1 MFTLSRAQIR
11 EDAKTIDLAFSSEEP
26 VVRGWGIEILE
37 HSPGAMRM
45 DRANKGIPLLFNHD
59 RNVHLGV
66 LEECRCDD
74 DKKARGVARFSRS
87 ALAEEKWRDVS
98 DGILKDVSVGYAV
111 HYVQEIPLKDLPP
124 DLVKL
129 AAQEKL
135 PVYRISDWEPF
146 EASLVTVP
154 ADPTVGVGRSAES
167 PPEMGDRQEGDTRN
181 EEADVGDGKDAQTP
195 PERGA
200 EKVKEELPPT
210 PTPAIEEVK
219 PMAEPKADIDLSQY
233 EQDMEKQ
240 RKKAGDDAREKERLR
255 VQGINDIYEKFR
267 SFVPEFIRRK
277 AVEEGMA
284 LQDYQDIV
292 LKRLGDG
299 SPIDTPVTELGLS
312 KQEIRR
318 YSITR
323 AILSQWKE
331 SNVDASFERACHS
344 EIERRLGTASKG
356 IFVPFDVMRQP
367 ADPKGTGRRDL
378 SVGTAAAGG
387 YLVGTDHLGSEF
399 IDLLRNMMLIRQLGA
414 KVLSGLR
421 GSVVIPRRTA
431 GATTY
436 WVTEGTPPTEGANTF
451 GQLSLSPKSV
461 AANLDYTRNLLLQ
474 SNPSID
480 SLVNGDLAK
489 GIALAVDL
497 AAFHGSG
504 AAGQPTGIGNTA
516 GIGTVTGTSIAYGG
530 MLEFQTDV
538 AAANALAGNCAY
550 VTTPAV
556 AALLAQRARFSNTDT
571 PLWKG
576 NILQADD
583 VCGFKGFSTN
593 QIAAGNLF
601 FGDFSQVFLAEWGV
615 LELVVDPYTQSK
627 SGIIQ
632 VTAFQSVDVGVRYPG
647 AFSQATSVT

>member
-1 MFTLSRAQIR
+1 MGKKIPPNRESRTLTLSRAQIK
-11 EDAKTIDLAFSSEEP
+11 EDAKTIDIAFSSEEA
-26 VVRGWGIEILE
+26 VRRWWGIEILD
-37 HSPGAMRM
+37 HTPGAMRL
-45 DRANKGIPLLFNHD
+45 DRANQGIPLLFNHD
-59 RNVHLGV
+59 RDAHIGV
-66 LEECRCDD
+66 LEECRLGDD
-74 DKKARGVARFSRS
+74 RKARGTARFSRS
-87 ALAEEKWRDVS
+87 ALAEEKWGDVS

-111 HYVQEIPLKDLPP
+111 HYVTEIPTKELPP

-135 PVYRISDWEPF
+135 PVYRITDWEPF
-146 EASLVTVP
+146 ECSLVTVP
-154 ADPTVGVGRSAES
+154 ADPTVGVGR
-167 PPEMGDRQEGDTRN
+167 TV
-181 EEADVGDGKDAQTP
+181 EADSEGTDGKDGGEGNEGNELKTTP
-195 PERGA
+195 IF
-200 EKVKEELPPT
+200 EEVRNM
-210 PTPAIEEVK
+210 AEVK
-219 PMAEPKADIDLSQY
+219 PDIDLSQY

-240 RKKAGDDAREKERLR
+240 RKRAGDEAREKERLR

-267 SFVPEFIRRK
+267 AYVPEFIRRK
-277 AVEEGMA
+277 AVEEGMP

-292 LKRLGDG
+292 LKRIGDG
-299 SPIDTPVTELGLS
+299 TPIDTPVAELGLS
-312 KQEIRR
+312 RQEIRR

-331 SNVDASFERACHS
+331 AGVDASFERACHS
-344 EIERRLGTASKG
+344 EIEKRLGVASKG
-356 IFVPFDVMRQP
+356 IFVPYDVMRQP
-367 ADPKGTGRRDL
+367 ADPKGTGQRDL
-378 SVGTAAAGG
+378 TVGAAAAGG

-399 IDLLRNMMLIRQLGA
+399 IDLLRNLMLIRQLGA

-421 GSVVIPRRTA
+421 GSVIIPRRTA

-436 WVTEGTPPTEGANTF
+436 WVTEGTPPTEGDNTF
-451 GQLSLSPKSV
+451 GQLSLSPKNV

-497 AAFHGSG
+497 AAFHGTG
-504 AAGQPTGIGNTA
+504 AAGQPTGIANTS
-516 GIGTVTGTSIAYGG
+516 GIGSVTGTSIAYAG

-647 AFSQATSVT
+647 AFSLATSVT

>member
-1 MFTLSRAQIR
+1 MGKIDPPKRESRTLTLSRAQIK
-11 EDAKTIDLAFSSEEP
+11 EDARTIDIAFSSEEP
-26 VVRGWGIEILE
+26 VRRIWGIEILD
-37 HSPGAMRM
+37 HTPRAMRM

-59 RNVHLGV
+59 RDAHLGV
-66 LEECRCDD
+66 LEDCRCDD
-74 DKKARGVARFSRS
+74 DKKARGTARFSRS
-87 ALAEEKWRDVS
+87 SLAEEKWRDVS

-111 HYVQEIPLKDLPP
+111 HFVKEIPTKELSP

-135 PVYRISDWEPF
+135 PVYRITDWEPF

-154 ADPTVGVGRSAES
+154 ADPTVGVGRAADSDPDRADKKD
-167 PPEMGDRQEGDTRN
+167 GD
-181 EEADVGDGKDAQTP
+181 
-195 PERGA
+195 
-200 EKVKEELPPT
+200 ELT
-210 PTPAIEEVK
+210 PTPVIKEERN
-219 PMAEPKADIDLSQY
+219 MQEPKQDIDLTQY

-240 RKKAGDDAREKERLR
+240 RKRAGDDAREKERLR

-267 SFVPEFIRRK
+267 AYVPEFIRRK
-277 AVEEGMA
+277 AVDEGMP

-292 LKRLGDG
+292 LKRIGDG

-344 EIERRLGTASKG
+344 EIERRLGVASKG

-436 WVTEGTPPTEGANTF
+436 WVTEGNPPTEGANTF

-504 AAGQPTGIGNTA
+504 AAGQPTGIANTS
-516 GIGTVTGTSIAYGG
+516 GIGSVTGTSIAYSG
-530 MLEFQTDV
+530 MLDFQTDV

-647 AFSQATSVT
+647 AFSLATSVT

>member
-1 MFTLSRAQIR
+1 MAKRTPPKREVRTLTLSRAQVKEEAR
-11 EDAKTIDLAFSSEEP
+11 TIDIAFSSEEP
-26 VVRGWGIEILE
+26 VLRSWGIEILD
-37 HSPGAMRM
+37 HTPGAMRL

-59 RNVHLGV
+59 RDAHLGV
-66 LEECRCDD
+66 LEDCRCDD
-74 DKKARGVARFSRS
+74 DKKGRGTARFSRS
-87 ALAEEKWRDVS
+87 ALAEEKWRDVT

-111 HYVQEIPLKDLPP
+111 HYVQEIPTKELPP

-135 PVYRISDWEPF
+135 PVYRITDWEPF
-146 EASLVTVP
+146 EASMVTVP
-154 ADPTVGVGRSAES
+154 ADPTVGVGRAAN
-167 PPEMGDRQEGDTRN
+167 PDPEKSDEEGGDF
-181 EEADVGDGKDAQTP
+181 K
-195 PERGA
+195 
-200 EKVKEELPPT
+200 PT
-210 PTPAIEEVK
+210 TGIEEVRK
-219 PMAEPKADIDLSQY
+219 MAEAKQDIDLSQY
-233 EQDMEKQ
+233 EQDLEKQ
-240 RKKAGDDAREKERLR
+240 RKKAGDEAREKERLR

-267 SFVPEFIRRK
+267 NFVPEFIRRK
-277 AVEEGMA
+277 AVEEGMS
-284 LQDYQDIV
+284 LQEYQDIV
-292 LKRLGDG
+292 LKRIGDG
-299 SPIDTPVTELGLS
+299 TPIDTPVAELGLS
-312 KQEIRR
+312 TQEIRR

-331 SNVDASFERACHS
+331 SNVEASFERACHA
-344 EIERRLGTASKG
+344 EIEKRLGIASKG
-356 IFVPFDVMRQP
+356 IYVPFDVMRQP
-367 ADPKGTGRRDL
+367 ADPRGTGRRDL

-399 IDLLRNMMLIRQLGA
+399 IDLLRNLMLIRQLGA
-414 KVLSGLR
+414 RVLSGLR

-436 WVTEGTPPTEGANTF
+436 WVTEGNPPTEGANAF
-451 GQLSLSPKSV
+451 GQLSLSPKNV

-497 AAFHGSG
+497 AAFHGTG
-504 AAGQPTGIGNTA
+504 VAGQPTGIGNTQ
-516 GIGTVTGTSIAYGG
+516 GISTVTGTSIGYGG

-556 AALLAQRARFSNTDT
+556 AGLLAQRARFSNTDT

-583 VCGFKGFSTN
+583 VCGFKGYSTN
-593 QIAAGNLF
+593 QIEAGTLF

-615 LELVVDPYTQSK
+615 LELVVDPYSQSK

-647 AFSQATSVT
+647 AFAVATSVT

>member
-1 MFTLSRAQIR
+1 LEVKAMGEKVPPKRESRTLTLSRAQIR
-11 EDAKTIDLAFSSEEP
+11 EEARTVDLAFSSEEP
-26 VVRGWGIEILE
+26 VLRGWGIEILD

-45 DRANKGIPLLFNHD
+45 DRANQGIPILFNHD
-59 RNVHLGV
+59 RNTHLGV
-66 LEECRCDD
+66 IEACCLGD

-111 HYVQEIPLKDLPP
+111 HFVKEIPNKELPP
-124 DLVKL
+124 DLVKM
-129 AAQEKL
+129 AAREKL
-135 PVYRISDWEPF
+135 PVYRITDWEPF

-154 ADPTVGVGRSAES
+154 ADPTVGVGRTADSD
-167 PPEMGDRQEGDTRN
+167 PDRGDEKSD
-181 EEADVGDGKDAQTP
+181 EEQP
-195 PERGA
+195 
-200 EKVKEELPPT
+200 LT
-210 PTPAIEEVK
+210 PTPAIEEVRN
-219 PMAEPKADIDLSQY
+219 MAEPKQEIDLSQY

-240 RKKAGDDAREKERLR
+240 RKKAGDEAREKERLR

-267 SFVPEFIRRK
+267 AFVPEFIRRK
-277 AVEEGMA
+277 AVEEGMP

-292 LKRLGDG
+292 LKRIGDG
-299 SPIDTPVTELGLS
+299 TPIDTPVTDLGLS
-312 KQEIRR
+312 RQEIRR
-318 YSITR
+318 YSITK

-331 SNVDASFERACHS
+331 SGVDASFERACHA
-344 EIERRLGTASKG
+344 EVEKRLGVASKG
-356 IFVPFDVMRQP
+356 IFVPYDVMRQP

-378 SVGTAAAGG
+378 SVGVAAAGG
-387 YLVGTDHLGSEF
+387 YMVGTDHLGSEF

-421 GSVVIPRRTA
+421 GSVIIPRRTA

-436 WVTEGTPPTEGANTF
+436 WVTEGSPPTEGANTF
-451 GQLSLSPKSV
+451 GQLSLSPKNV

-489 GIALAVDL
+489 GIALAIDL

-504 AAGQPTGIGNTA
+504 AAGQPTGIANTS
-516 GIGTVTGTSIAYGG
+516 GIGSVTGTSIAYGG
-530 MLEFQTDV
+530 LLEFQTDV

-647 AFSQATSVT
+647 AFSLATTVT

>member
-1 MFTLSRAQIR
+1 MGEKGPPKRESRKFTLSRAQIKEESR
-11 EDAKTIDLAFSSEEP
+11 SVELAFSSEEP
-26 VVRGWGIEILE
+26 VTRGWGIEILD

-45 DRANKGIPLLFNHD
+45 DRANQGIPILFNHD
-59 RNVHLGV
+59 RDAHLGV
-66 LEECRCDD
+66 LEACCLGD

-111 HYVQEIPLKDLPP
+111 HFVKEIPTKELPP
-124 DLVKL
+124 DLVKI

-135 PVYRISDWEPF
+135 PVYRITDWEPF

-154 ADPTVGVGRSAES
+154 ADPTVGVGRSAD
-167 PPEMGDRQEGDTRN
+167 PDPEPGDEKVEEVEKGQEVQKDEGDS
-181 EEADVGDGKDAQTP
+181 E
-195 PERGA
+195 
-200 EKVKEELPPT
+200 PT
-210 PTPAIEEVK
+210 PTTEEVIE
-219 PMAEPKADIDLSQY
+219 MAEPKQEIDLSQY

-267 SFVPEFIRRK
+267 SYVPEFIRRK
-277 AVEEGMA
+277 AVDEGMP
-284 LQDYQDIV
+284 LQEYQDIV
-292 LKRLGDG
+292 LKRIGDG

-331 SNVDASFERACHS
+331 SGVDASFERACHS
-344 EIERRLGTASKG
+344 EIERRLGNASRG

-504 AAGQPTGIGNTA
+504 AAGEPTGIANTS
-516 GIGTVTGTSIAYGG
+516 GIGSVTGTSIAYGG

-593 QIAAGNLF
+593 QISAGNLF

-647 AFSQATSVT
+647 AFSLATSVT

>member
-1 MFTLSRAQIR
+1 MEEKVPPKRESRKFTLSRAQIKEEAR
-11 EDAKTIDLAFSSEEP
+11 TVDLAFSSEEP
-26 VVRGWGIEILE
+26 VLRGWGIEILD
-37 HSPGAMRM
+37 HSPGSMRM
-45 DRANKGIPLLFNHD
+45 DRANLGIPILFNHD
-59 RNVHLGV
+59 RDAHLGV
-66 LEECRCDD
+66 LEACCVGE
-74 DKKARGVARFSRS
+74 DKRARGVARFSRS
-87 ALAEEKWRDVS
+87 ALAEEKWKDVS

-111 HYVQEIPLKDLPP
+111 HYAQEIQPKDLPP
-124 DLVKL
+124 DLVKM

-135 PVYRISDWEPF
+135 PVYRITDWEPF

-154 ADPTVGVGRSAES
+154 ADPTVGVGRAAD
-167 PPEMGDRQEGDTRN
+167 PNPEPGD
-181 EEADVGDGKDAQTP
+181 
-195 PERGA
+195 
-200 EKVKEELPPT
+200 EKVKEVEQGQEVQKDEGNSEPAPT
-210 PTPAIEEVK
+210 TEEVTE
-219 PMAEPKADIDLSQY
+219 MAEAKSDIDLSQY

-240 RKKAGDDAREKERLR
+240 RKRAGDEAREKERLR

-267 SFVPEFIRRK
+267 SHVPEFIRRK
-277 AVEEGMA
+277 AVEEGMP

-299 SPIDTPVTELGLS
+299 TPIDTPITELGLS

-331 SNVDASFERACHS
+331 SGVDASFERACHS
-344 EIERRLGTASKG
+344 EIERRLGNASRG

-474 SNPSID
+474 SNPSVD

-497 AAFHGSG
+497 AAFHGTG
-504 AAGQPTGIGNTA
+504 AAGQPTGIANTS
-516 GIGTVTGTSIAYGG
+516 GIGSVTGTSIAYGG

-583 VCGFKGFSTN
+583 VCGFKGLSTN

-647 AFSQATSVT
+647 AFSLATSVT

>member
-1 MFTLSRAQIR
+1 MGEKVPPKRESRKFTLSRAQIKEETR
-11 EDAKTIDLAFSSEEP
+11 TVELTFSSEEP
-26 VVRGWGIEILE
+26 VTRVWGIEILD
-37 HSPGAMRM
+37 HTPGAMRM
-45 DRANKGIPLLFNHD
+45 DRANLGIPILFNHD
-59 RNVHLGV
+59 RDAHLGV
-66 LEECRCDD
+66 LEDCRCDE

-111 HYVQEIPLKDLPP
+111 HYLQEIQPKDLPP

-135 PVYRISDWEPF
+135 PVYRITDWEPF

-154 ADPTVGVGRSAES
+154 ADPTVGVGRSAD
-167 PPEMGDRQEGDTRN
+167 PDPAAGDLLEGDNRIQEG
-181 EEADVGDGKDAQTP
+181 DVGDGIEVKDAKPP
-195 PERGA
+195 PEGGDEKA
-200 EKVKEELPPT
+200 EEELAPT
-210 PTPAIEEVK
+210 PTPAIEEERIM
-219 PMAEPKADIDLSQY
+219 PEPKQEIDLSQY

-240 RKKAGDDAREKERLR
+240 RKRAGDDAREKERLR

-267 SFVPEFIRRK
+267 SYVPEFIRRK
-277 AVEEGMA
+277 AVDEGMP
-284 LQDYQDIV
+284 LEEYQDIV
-292 LKRLGDG
+292 LKRIGDG
-299 SPIDTPVTELGLS
+299 SPIDTPVTDLGLS

-318 YSITR
+318 YSISR

-331 SNVDASFERACHS
+331 SGVDASFERACHL
-344 EIERRLGTASKG
+344 EIERRLGNASRG

-414 KVLSGLR
+414 KVLTGLR

-497 AAFHGSG
+497 AAFHGTG
-504 AAGQPTGIGNTA
+504 AAGQRCRQPGRPLYRDSAQVPGQLPA
-516 GIGTVTGTSIAYGG
+516 FYG
-530 MLEFQTDV
+530 
-538 AAANALAGNCAY
+538 AA
-550 VTTPAV
+550 V
-556 AALLAQRARFSNTDT
+556 Q
-571 PLWKG
+571 
-576 NILQADD
+576 
-583 VCGFKGFSTN
+583 
-593 QIAAGNLF
+593 
-601 FGDFSQVFLAEWGV
+601 
-615 LELVVDPYTQSK
+615 
-627 SGIIQ
+627 
-632 VTAFQSVDVGVRYPG
+632 
-647 AFSQATSVT
+647 

>member
-1 MFTLSRAQIR
+1 LEVTTMGRKVPPKRESRMLTLSRAQIKEEAR
-11 EDAKTIDLAFSSEEP
+11 TVDLAFSSEEP
-26 VVRGWGIEILE
+26 VLRGWGIEILD
-37 HSPGAMRM
+37 HSPGAMRLG
-45 DRANKGIPLLFNHD
+45 RTNQGIPLLFNHD
-59 RNVHLGV
+59 RDAHLGV
-66 LEECRCDD
+66 LEDCRCDD
-74 DKKARGVARFSRS
+74 GKARGTARFSRS

-111 HYVQEIPLKDLPP
+111 HYLQEIQPKELSP

-135 PVYRISDWEPF
+135 PVYRITDWEPF

-154 ADPTVGVGRSAES
+154 ADPTVGVGRTAE
-167 PPEMGDRQEGDTRN
+167 PDPEGGDEKC
-181 EEADVGDGKDAQTP
+181 EED
-195 PERGA
+195 
-200 EKVKEELPPT
+200 LPPT
-210 PTPAIEEVK
+210 PTPVIEEVRNM
-219 PMAEPKADIDLSQY
+219 PEPKADIDLTHY

-240 RKKAGDDAREKERLR
+240 RKRAGDDAREKERSR

-267 SFVPEFIRRK
+267 AYVPEFIRRK
-277 AVEEGMA
+277 AVDEGMP

-292 LKRLGDG
+292 LKRIGDG

-312 KQEIRR
+312 KHEIRR

-344 EIERRLGTASKG
+344 EIERRLGVASKG

-436 WVTEGTPPTEGANTF
+436 WVTEGTPPSEGANTF

-504 AAGQPTGIGNTA
+504 AAGQPTGIANTS
-516 GIGTVTGTSIAYGG
+516 GIGSVTGTSIAYGG

-583 VCGFKGFSTN
+583 VCGFRGYSTN

-647 AFSQATSVT
+647 AFSLATSVT

>member
-1 MFTLSRAQIR
+1 MKTIGPPKRERRTLTLSRAQIQEEAR
-11 EDAKTIDLAFSSEEP
+11 TIDIAFSSEEP
-26 VVRGWGIEILE
+26 VVRGWGIEILD
-37 HSPGAMRM
+37 HTPGAMRM
-45 DRANKGIPLLFNHD
+45 DRADKGIPLLFNHD
-59 RNVHLGV
+59 RDAHLGV
-66 LEECRCDD
+66 LEDCRCDD
-74 DKKARGVARFSRS
+74 DKKGRGTARFSRS
-87 ALAEEKWRDVS
+87 ALAQEKWRDVT

-111 HYVQEIPLKDLPP
+111 HYAQEVPAKDLSP
-124 DLVKL
+124 DLVQL

-135 PVYRISDWEPF
+135 PVYRITDWEPF

-154 ADPTVGVGRSAES
+154 ADPTVGVGRSAAAD
-167 PPEMGDRQEGDTRN
+167 PGRGDIKDGD
-181 EEADVGDGKDAQTP
+181 DGMHTP
-195 PERGA
+195 I
-200 EKVKEELPPT
+200 T
-210 PTPAIEEVK
+210 EEVRK
-219 PMAEPKADIDLSQY
+219 MAEPKADIDLSQY
-233 EQDMEKQ
+233 EQDLEKQ
-240 RKKAGDDAREKERLR
+240 RKKASDEAREKERLR

-267 SFVPEFIRRK
+267 AYIPEFIRRK
-277 AVEEGMA
+277 AVEEGMP
-284 LQDYQDIV
+284 LQEYQDIV
-292 LKRLGDG
+292 LKRIGDG
-299 SPIDTPVTELGLS
+299 TPIDTPVAELGLS
-312 KQEIRR
+312 QQEIRR

-331 SNVDASFERACHS
+331 SNVDASFERACHA
-344 EIERRLGTASKG
+344 EIERRLGVASKG

-367 ADPKGTGRRDL
+367 ADPRGTGKRDL
-378 SVGTAAAGG
+378 SVGVAAGGG
-387 YLVGTDHLGSEF
+387 YLVGTDHLGNEF
-399 IDLLRNMMLIRQLGA
+399 IDLLRNLMLIRQLGA
-414 KVLSGLR
+414 RVLSGLR

-436 WVTEGTPPTEGANTF
+436 WVTEGNPPTEGANTF

-504 AAGQPTGIGNTA
+504 AAGEPTGIANTS
-516 GIGTVTGTSIAYGG
+516 GIGSVTGTSIGYGG

-583 VCGFKGFSTN
+583 VCGFKGYSTN
-593 QIAAGNLF
+593 QIAAGTLF

-647 AFSQATSVT
+647 AFSVATNVT

>member
-1 MFTLSRAQIR
+1 MKTIGPPKRESRTLTLRREQIR
-11 EDAKTIDLAFSSEEP
+11 QEGRTVELAFSSEEP
-26 VVRGWGIEILE
+26 VIRGWGIEILD
-37 HSPGAMRM
+37 HSPGAMRP
-45 DRANKGIPLLFNHD
+45 DRARQGIPLLFNHD
-59 RNVHLGV
+59 RDAHLGV
-66 LEECRCDD
+66 LEDCRCGDD
-74 DKKARGVARFSRS
+74 RKGRGTARFSRS
-87 ALAEEKWRDVS
+87 ALAQEKWRDVM

-111 HYVQEIPLKDLPP
+111 HYAQEVPVDDLSPELVQ
-124 DLVKL
+124 L
-129 AAQEKL
+129 AAKEKL
-135 PVYRISDWEPF
+135 PVYRITDWEPF

-154 ADPTVGVGRSAES
+154 ADPTVGVGRSAGEES
-167 PPEMGDRQEGDTRN
+167 ATVDARGQEEKRSVQATGEEERNGPSTIITQEGRKM
-181 EEADVGDGKDAQTP
+181 G
-195 PERGA
+195 
-200 EKVKEELPPT
+200 
-210 PTPAIEEVK
+210 EVK
-219 PMAEPKADIDLSQY
+219 QDIDLSQY

-240 RKKAGDDAREKERLR
+240 RKKAGDEAREKERLR

-267 SFVPEFIRRK
+267 AYVPEFIRRK
-277 AVEEGMA
+277 AVDEGMP
-284 LQDYQDIV
+284 LQEYQDIV
-292 LKRLGDG
+292 LKRIGDG
-299 SPIDTPVTELGLS
+299 SPIDTPVTDLGLS
-312 KQEIRR
+312 RQEIRR
-318 YSITR
+318 YSVTR

-331 SNVDASFERACHS
+331 SGVDASFERACHA
-344 EIERRLGTASKG
+344 EIEKRLGVASKG
-356 IFVPFDVMRQP
+356 IFVPYDVMRQP

-387 YLVGTDHLGSEF
+387 YLVGTDHLGNEF
-399 IDLLRNMMLIRQLGA
+399 IDLLRNLMLIRQLGA
-414 KVLSGLR
+414 RVLSGLR

-436 WVTEGTPPTEGANTF
+436 WVTEGTPPTEGGNTF
-451 GQLSLSPKSV
+451 GQLTLSPKSV

-504 AAGQPTGIGNTA
+504 TAGEPTGIANTS
-516 GIGTVTGTSIAYGG
+516 GIGSVTGTSIAYGG

-583 VCGFKGFSTN
+583 VCGFRGYSTN
-593 QIAAGNLF
+593 QIAPGNLF

-647 AFSQATSVT
+647 AFSLATSVT